1 MRSGFLRAD
10 NVLPARACTAFECK
24 ASFIKTQHIRLQC
37 FVVVWEYLWSDFGV
51 ISSLC
56 VFVRLPESG
65 ERLKGSSLKSMF
77 RMGVVSVI

>member
-24 ASFIKTQHIRLQC
+24 ASFIKTQHIRLQYLG
-37 FVVVWEYLWSDFGV
+37 VVWEYLWSDFGV

-65 ERLKGSSLKSMF
+65 ERLKGSSLKSKF

>member
-37 FVVVWEYLWSDFGV
+37 LVVVWEHLWSDFGV
-51 ISSLC
+51 IISLC
-56 VFVRLPESG
+56 VYLHLPG
-65 ERLKGSSLKSMF
+65 R
-77 RMGVVSVI
+77 GVVHGPTGCPKKKCD